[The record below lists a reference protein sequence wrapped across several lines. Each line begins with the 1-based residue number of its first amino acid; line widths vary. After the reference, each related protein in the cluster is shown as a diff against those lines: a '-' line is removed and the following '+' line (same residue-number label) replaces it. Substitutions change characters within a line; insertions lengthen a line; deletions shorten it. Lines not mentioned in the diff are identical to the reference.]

1 MEKTNETDF
10 SSSLYNF
17 LHDLPEQTLS
27 RLYQSPSSCLAI
39 FRLLPSL
46 ARHLIL
52 NLIWSNQS
60 FNRNQLQLWSSS
72 IKSKSKSDSSK
83 NKLDTN
89 LFKLIHLH
97 LIHQDHLTLHSTF
110 KENFQ
115 LALTG
120 GGNHRSFGLP
130 SNTSSDIDLNTLDQ
144 YAKQN
149 WETILHFMVGSNWS
163 KRPSQKIINLLSFS
177 GLISS
182 HNSKITSIGFQFL
195 LDDINT
201 QLWEL
206 LLQYLKMAEANDLDI
221 VDVLS
226 CLFMLGSLELGKE
239 YSMMNLSETQIQVLN
254 DLVDYGLVYL
264 TRSNTFYPTRLATTL
279 TSTAPPILSDQSDQ
293 SQSDQT
299 GFLILETNYRTYAYT
314 SNPLQIAILNL
325 FITFKS
331 RFPNLVVGSI
341 TRESIKSAFNNGIKA
356 NQIISYLEF
365 HAHSQM
371 KLIKPVLP
379 NTVVDQI
386 RLWELEKNRVRD
398 QEGYLY
404 EDFKSVSDYEIV
416 INYSKQIDIILWE
429 NVELRKFFVSVNGHT
444 ALREFIKRR
453 IMSNGN

>member
-1 MEKTNETDF
+1 MEKKDQNEI
-10 SSSLYNF
+10 SSSLSEF

-27 RLYQSPSSCLAI
+27 RLYESPSSCLSI

-52 NLIWSNQS
+52 NSLWSSIHSFNLTQLKLWSTSIKFESNQS
-60 FNRNQLQLWSSS
+60 SQSTLA
-72 IKSKSKSDSSK
+72 
-83 NKLDTN
+83 
-89 LFKLIHLH
+89 KLIHLH
-97 LIHQDHLTLHSTF
+97 LIHSSNLTLHPTF
-110 KENFQ
+110 KQNFQ

-120 GGNHRSFGLP
+120 GGDHKSFGLP
-130 SNTSSDIDLNTLDQ
+130 CKTSSKVDLLTLDQ

-163 KRPSQKIINLLSFS
+163 NRPSSKIITLLTFS

-182 HNSKITSIGFQFL
+182 QNSKITSVGFQFL

-239 YSMMNLSETQIQVLN
+239 YSMKNFSDTQVQVLN

-264 TRSNTFYPTRLATTL
+264 TQSKTFYPTRLVTTL
-279 TSTAPPILSDQSDQ
+279 TSTAPPIVSNPSDQS
-293 SQSDQT
+293 SSDPNE
-299 GFLILETNYRTYAYT
+299 FLILETNYRIYAYT

-325 FITFKS
+325 FISFKS
-331 RFPNLVVGSI
+331 RFPNLVIGSI
-341 TRESIKSAFNNGIKA
+341 TRESIKMAFKNGIRA
-356 NQIISYLEF
+356 DQIISYLEF
-365 HAHSQM
+365 HSHSQM
-371 KLIKPVLP
+371 KLLKPILP

-429 NVELRKFFVSVNGHT
+429 NPELKKFFVSLDGHT

>member
-1 MEKTNETDF
+1 MEKTNESDF
-10 SSSLYNF
+10 STSLYNF

-27 RLYQSPSSCLAI
+27 RLYQSPSSCLSI

-52 NLIWSNQS
+52 NLLWSSNHS
-60 FNRNQLQLWSSS
+60 FNLNQLQLWST
-72 IKSKSKSDSSK
+72 KSKSDSK
-83 NKLDTN
+83 AQLDTN

-97 LIHQDHLTLHSTF
+97 LIHQSQLTLHPTF

-115 LALTG
+115 IALTG
-120 GGNHRSFGLP
+120 GGTHRSFGLP
-130 SNTSSDIDLNTLDQ
+130 SNTSSNIDLQTLDQ
-144 YAKQN
+144 HAKQN

-163 KRPSQKIINLLSFS
+163 KTPSQKIISLLSFS
-177 GLISS
+177 GLISTR
-182 HNSKITSIGFQFL
+182 NSKITSVGFQFL

-239 YSMMNLSETQIQVLN
+239 YSMINLSETQIQVLN
-254 DLVDYGLVYL
+254 DLTDYGLVYL
-264 TRSNTFYPTRLATTL
+264 TRSKTFYPTRLATTL
-279 TSTAPPILSDQSDQ
+279 TSTAPPIISTQSDQ
-293 SQSDQT
+293 PPSQANET

-325 FITFKS
+325 FISFKS
-331 RFPNLVVGSI
+331 RFPNLVIGSI
-341 TRESIKSAFNNGIKA
+341 TRESIKSAFHHGIKA

-371 KLIKPVLP
+371 KLCQPILP

-404 EDFKSVSDYEIV
+404 EDFKSLSDYEIV
-416 INYSKQIDIILWE
+416 MNYSKQIDIILWE
-429 NVELRKFFVSVNGHT
+429 NTELRKFFVSFNGHT

-453 IMSNGN
+453 ILSNGN